1 MLGNMGIGEWA
12 IVLVIVLIFFGPK
25 NLPKLAQSIG
35 KSVRELKN
43 GLNGIGDDLKDAL
56 STPPEAPKAKTEAKA
71 EPETHPA
78 VTSEHSDDSHTT
90 TV

>member
-1 MLGNMGIGEWA
+1 MGNMGITEWA
-12 IVLVIVLIFFGPK
+12 ILLVIILIFFGPK

-43 GLNGIGDDLKDAL
+43 GLNGLGDDLKDTL
-56 STPPEAPKAKTEAKA
+56 NSPPDTHAKTETKVEPLHDDAKK
-71 EPETHPA
+71 
-78 VTSEHSDDSHTT
+78 DDESHTT